1 MNSGIYQMISV
12 AAFSMTAI
20 LFVAAVFLFIKF
32 NIAGLIND
40 LSGQTANKQIQEIR
54 RKNEQDNIKKNKNSP
69 SAYELNFNNPYTDK
83 STVHLYQNQE
93 ETELLNQGINT
104 EMAIQEDKA
113 DSILLIKNGMEGGL
127 AHNIASVDQLLYA
140 ITEELTDYDKTI
152 SSIEFNV
159 VRSIVI
165 VHSDITVL

>member
-1 MNSGIYQMISV
+1 MNR
-12 AAFSMTAI
+12 T
-20 LFVAAVFLFIKF
+20 
-32 NIAGLIND
+32 
-40 LSGQTANKQIQEIR
+40 TE
-54 RKNEQDNIKKNKNSP
+54 KKNKNSP
-69 SAYELNFNNPYTDK
+69 IAYELNFNNPYTDK

>member
-54 RKNEQDNIKKNKNSP
+54 RKNEQDNRKKK
-69 SAYELNFNNPYTDK
+69 
-83 STVHLYQNQE
+83 
-93 ETELLNQGINT
+93 
-104 EMAIQEDKA
+104 
-113 DSILLIKNGMEGGL
+113 
-127 AHNIASVDQLLYA
+127 
-140 ITEELTDYDKTI
+140 
-152 SSIEFNV
+152 
-159 VRSIVI
+159 
-165 VHSDITVL
+165 